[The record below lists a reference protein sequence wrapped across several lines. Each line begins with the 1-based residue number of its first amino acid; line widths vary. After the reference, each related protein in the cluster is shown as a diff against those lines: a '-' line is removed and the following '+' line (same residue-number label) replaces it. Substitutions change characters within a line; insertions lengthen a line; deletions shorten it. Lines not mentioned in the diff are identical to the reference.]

1 LLHPAVARAAC
12 RCASAAAACGRPAGQ
27 PAGWRAGGLA
37 GWAGRHGSPLALSR
51 QHFQRPQSQAP
62 HFRALRPRPIITA
75 TATATAMSRRR
86 RRRRRLR
93 CGRARRR
100 RRCDERHH
108 AHACG
113 AEEQRQRSRL
123 LLLPPSAIAATV
135 ITHATAALDQWQRSS
150 RASRCLP
157 QWRPRLGK
165 HRQPDKLAQPRAP
178 R

>member
-1 LLHPAVARAAC
+1 MMYWTQSNKPSVKRERVRLAPPSGGTRSLSLCQRSSSVW
-12 RCASAAAACGRPAGQ
+12 PAGQ

-93 CGRARRR
+93 CGRAWRR

-157 QWRPRLGK
+157 
-165 HRQPDKLAQPRAP
+165 
-178 R
+178 